1 MAIELA
7 TAYVTL
13 TTSAKGIS
21 DSVGKQLSPVTGEAA
36 KVGDES
42 GKKIAGGI
50 TAGSQKAAGGFKSSM
65 KGLAG
70 VAAGAFAVSSVT
82 AFFGEAIEEAKES
95 AKVSAL
101 TANIIKGTGQAA
113 GISAEQ
119 VGDLAGEISAYAG
132 IDDEAVQA
140 GENLLL
146 SFTNIKNAAGEGND
160 IFNQTTKAAVDMS
173 VAMGTEVTGASKI
186 LGKSLND
193 PLKGL
198 TALGKAGV
206 SFTASQK
213 EQVKAMVASGDILG
227 AQKIILGEVTKRY
240 GGAAEAAAAP
250 TAKLTVAWDNFKEQ
264 IGTAVLPI
272 IGKLADFMTENLV
285 PALSATFGWIDR
297 NSAVLG
303 PIVGIIAALV
313 AIWAVLNTVTAIS
326 TGVMGTFNAVM
337 ALNPVVLIVIAIVAL
352 VAALVLAYHKVEWF
366 RDGVDAAFRW
376 IKDAAVAVG
385 QAIVVAWQWVSN
397 AATVTKDWVVAR
409 WREMIAFF
417 TGLPGKISAVA
428 SGMWN
433 GLKDSAASAYNW
445 VIGKISGII
454 SYVTGMPSRVA
465 GVLRTLFSPLYDSA
479 AFVLRNIARAW
490 NATLGGVSFTIPQWV
505 PGLGGNSYSF
515 PKMPSFARGGML
527 QPGWNLV
534 GEQGAE
540 LIHKAGSSARVFS
553 NSASQDLASGSSGQ
567 PVSIGRLVE
576 FSGPVHVRSDQD
588 ILTLTRE
595 IGRETN
601 RRLRS
606 LGVSRSVSGATA

>member
-13 TTSAKGIS
+13 TTSAKGIG
-21 DSVGKQLSPVTGEAA
+21 DSVGKQLGTVTDEAGR
-36 KVGDES
+36 VGDAS

-50 TAGSQKAAGGFKSSM
+50 KAGSEEAAGGFKSSM

-82 AFFGEAIEEAKES
+82 AFFSEAIEEAKES

-146 SFTNIKNAAGEGND
+146 SFTNIRNAAGKGND

-193 PLKGL
+193 PIKGL

-206 SFTASQK
+206 SFTAAQK
-213 EQVKAMVASGDILG
+213 DQVKAMVASGDILG

-264 IGTAVLPI
+264 IGTAVLPLV
-272 IGKLADFMTENLV
+272 GKLADFLTQNVV

-303 PIVGIIAALV
+303 PLAGIVAALV
-313 AIWAVLNTVTAIS
+313 AVWLTYTTVTSIA
-326 TGVMGTFNAVM
+326 TGVQAAFNAVM
-337 ALNPVVLIVIAIVAL
+337 ALNPVTLIIIAIVAFI
-352 VAALVLAYHKVEWF
+352 AALVLAYNKVGWF
-366 RDGVDAAFRW
+366 RDAVNAAWEW
-376 IKDAAVAVG
+376 IKNAVVVAVDWII
-385 QAIVVAWQWVSN
+385 QAWNKLPGAMTAV
-397 AATVTKDWVVAR
+397 KDWIVNAWNAVLS
-409 WREMIAFF
+409 FF
-417 TGLPGKISAVA
+417 AGIPGRISAVG
-428 SGMWN
+428 SSMWN
-433 GLKDSAASAYNW
+433 GVTSSASAAHSW
-445 VIGKISGII
+445 VVGKLAAIVG
-454 SYVTGMPSRVA
+454 YALGMPGRVA
-465 GVLRTLFSPLYDSA
+465 GALRGLFSPLFDA
-479 AFVLRNIARAW
+479 ARTAFNGVARAW
-490 NATLGGVSFTIPQWV
+490 NATLGSVSFTVPGWV
-505 PGLGGNSYSF
+505 PGLGGNAYSF
-515 PKMPSFARGGML
+515 PRMPSFARGGML
-527 QPGWNLV
+527 EPGWNVV

-540 LIHKAGSSARVFS
+540 LVYKAGASARVFS
-553 NSASQDLASGSSGQ
+553 NSASKDLVGGGAQ
-567 PVSIGRLVE
+567 QVSIGRLVE
-576 FSGPVHVRSDQD
+576 ISGPLSVRSDQD
-588 ILTLTRE
+588 ILELSRG
-595 IGRETN
+595 IARETN

-606 LGVSRSVSGATA
+606 LGVSVSLSGATA